1 MRDQLSE
8 AIRPITES
16 PLSLSEQRQILN
28 KMYALAMSNIP
39 DNETDNF
46 TARMIS
52 PVYLALAE
60 MLEKLPH

>member
-60 MLEKLPH
+60 MLEKLPE

>member
-46 TARMIS
+46 TARMIT

-60 MLEKLPH
+60 MLEKLPQ